1 MKKQFELIVFDWDG
15 TLMDSEARIVDC
27 MKQAINDLNLPQRSN
42 DELKNIIGLGLKE
55 ALMTLYPEGDDDI
68 YNALVVRY
76 REHFLY
82 TNETPS
88 TLFEGVSELLSA
100 LSHRGHY
107 LAVATGKGRQG
118 LDQAMEGT
126 GLHEYFHVTR
136 CADESRSKPH
146 PQMMEEIMS
155 YLGVEP
161 ANTLMVGDTEYDL
174 EMAHNANASSL
185 AVSYGVHEK
194 DRLLACNPLHCVDN
208 IQELHNWLLDHSE
221 STQQVRNGN
230 ES

>member
-1 MKKQFELIVFDWDG
+1 MNRQFELIVFDWDG

-27 MKQAINDLNLPQRSN
+27 MKQAICDLDLPTRTD

-55 ALMTLYPEGDDDI
+55 ALITLYPDGDEQI
-68 YNALVVRY
+68 YNSLVAHY

-82 TNETPS
+82 TNQTPS
-88 TLFEGVSELLSA
+88 ELFAGVKEMLLELSE
-100 LSHRGHY
+100 RGHY

-118 LDQAMEGT
+118 LDKAMQGT
-126 GLHEYFHVTR
+126 GLEQFFHVTR
-136 CADESRSKPH
+136 CADETRSKPH
-146 PQMMEEIMS
+146 PQMMEEIMT
-155 YLGVEP
+155 YVGTEP

-174 EMAHNANASSL
+174 HMAHNARANSL

-208 IQELHNWLLDHSE
+208 IQQLHQWLTNEPGNL
-221 STQQVRNGN
+221 TRNGTDQ
-230 ES
+230 